1 MNAPVNAR
9 TFKSG
14 NSVSMRLPKRL
25 GIAPD
30 QVFEVNYDGDNF
42 YGRRV
47 PTVEEETLRFRRFRS
62 LLETLERFGP
72 VGEIQERNPFE
83 FPDRP
88 GL

>member
-25 GIAPD
+25 GMEPN
-30 QVFEVNYDGDNF
+30 QVFAVNYDGDNF

-47 PTVEEETLRFRRFRS
+47 PTVEEEARRFQRFRNM
-62 LLETLERFGP
+62 LETLQRIGP
-72 VGEIQERNPFE
+72 VGEIQERDPFE

>member
-1 MNAPVNAR
+1 MSAPVNAR

-14 NSVSMRLPKRL
+14 NSISMRLPKRL
-25 GIAPD
+25 GIGPD
-30 QVFEVNYDGDNF
+30 QMFEVNYDGDNF

-47 PTVEEETLRFRRFRS
+47 PTVEEEALRFRRFRNM
-62 LLETLERFGP
+62 LDTLQRIGP
-72 VGEIQERNPFE
+72 VGEIQERDPFE